1 MSFKSG
7 AGRPSS
13 YSKKLARQAYEA
25 AKCGASEREIA
36 SILGIDQRT
45 LTRWKKQFE
54 EFCLAICNGKNDY
67 IFGAKKS
74 LNRRAIG
81 FRYQEVTK
89 QNIKIVQSNEDGDPV
104 EVPAVV
110 TKTVSK
116 YMPPDVGACLSILK
130 NNKTK
135 EW

>member
-1 MSFKSG
+1 MSFKRG

-13 YSKKLARQAYEA
+13 YNKKYARQAYEA

-36 SILGIDQRT
+36 LIIGIEQRT
-45 LTRWKKQFE
+45 LTRWKRDFE

-89 QNIKIVQSNEDGDPV
+89 QRIKLVQKNDKGESE
-104 EVPAVV
+104 EVPAIV
-110 TKTVSK
+110 TRTVSK

-130 NNKTK
+130 NNKSK